1 MAKKIYKI
9 KEDCDLSILE
19 KFGYHKNP
27 PYNYLKYLIDKEYY
41 LDCIQIDLQTRTI
54 KRIIKE
60 MYQPQIEC
68 KRVAESVIQ
77 DLIDANLVEA

>member
-41 LDCIQIDLQTRTI
+41 LDCIQIDLKTRTI

-60 MYQPQIEC
+60 MYKP
-68 KRVAESVIQ
+68 
-77 DLIDANLVEA
+77 